1 MYLIKNFMRLR
12 HIQDCVL
19 VLCIICLCH
28 PTTVDAA
35 DWPRFRGPNCNGIC
49 TETGLLKSWPD
60 DGPELLWEMTGLGTG
75 YSSVAIADGK
85 LYTMGDIKTDSE
97 TAQYVIAIDL
107 ATHEKLWSSRVGP
120 PHKDGGPRSTPT
132 VDANLVFA
140 IGTYGDLVC
149 VDASDGHLLWSKNLL
164 KDLEGAANPRWKFSE
179 SPLVDSDRLLC
190 TPGGHN
196 AVIAA
201 LNKKTGDV
209 LWRCPMPD
217 IGPKGKDEAGYSSIV
232 ISYGAG
238 VKQYIQ
244 LTNEGLIGVSANTGR
259 FLWGYNRIANRVANI
274 PTPVVDGDY
283 VFTSTAY
290 QTGSALLKLVSEN
303 GGVKAE
309 EVYWLDKDKFQNHH
323 GGFVKAGNFIFGG
336 HNHNKGEPACLD
348 MRTGQVMWHEADQ
361 PGGGSAAV
369 LYADGHL
376 YFRYQDGVMA
386 LVEANPQKYI
396 LKGTFK
402 PPKRQGAS
410 GEAWAHPVISDGK
423 LYLRYADVLMV
434 YNLKAQ

>member
-85 LYTMGDIKTDSE
+85 LYTMGDIKTESE

-107 ATHEKLWSSRVGP
+107 ATHEKLWSSRVGH

-217 IGPKGKDEAGYSSIV
+217 IGHKGKDEAGYSSIV

-290 QTGSALLKLVSEN
+290 QTGSALLKLVSED

-309 EVYWLDKDKFQNHH
+309 EVYWLDRDKFQNHH

-348 MRTGQVMWHEADQ
+348 MRTGKVMRHEADQ

-369 LYADGHL
+369 LYADG
-376 YFRYQDGVMA
+376 Q
-386 LVEANPQKYI
+386 
-396 LKGTFK
+396 
-402 PPKRQGAS
+402 
-410 GEAWAHPVISDGK
+410 
-423 LYLRYADVLMV
+423 
-434 YNLKAQ
+434 